1 MKKVRTVC
9 ARDCYDTCSLV
20 FHVDEYQKITS
31 VHGDTHHPLT
41 RGMVCPRSARD
52 RDRLL
57 SNRIDSP
64 YRKEA
69 GSFKKVSWN
78 RSLDLI
84 SGKLAHTIA
93 KQGPHGILFLNYAG
107 NTGLLA
113 NAFPARLWNALGAA
127 QTDGALCSQSGHAGI
142 SMHYG
147 DSYGANPL
155 EIPSMKL
162 LVFWGFNA
170 AVSAPHIWHLALTA
184 QKKGRAMIVVVDPIR
199 TDTAKKADLWVRTKP
214 ETDVAL
220 VYGLLDRLVT
230 SGNAD
235 ASFIEKWTT
244 GFDRLKAEAQKWPPE
259 TIHHITGVS
268 PDTLQLLA
276 SLYAG
281 NKPSMTLI
289 GYGLQHCKNGADQ
302 ARAVAMIP
310 SVLGIHRGFYYGN
323 GSAYLLDRARIK
335 GKSLTD
341 KKSKIIKQVA
351 VADHIQRGD
360 FSVVYVSCMNP
371 AMTLPNQN
379 LFQEG
384 LARED
389 LFLIVHE
396 THWTETAKVADIVLP
411 APTFLEK
418 EDIVI
423 PDSHNCVQYSH
434 QVVPPVTDSR
444 HEIRVMAGIARRLG
458 LEEPWLYEDALMAVM
473 SAMSKAFE
481 NGGMQDLVSGKR
493 LRLACKP
500 KNHYPTP
507 SGKIEFYAATALAG
521 GHSPMPMQKEWVTK
535 TEQFIF
541 MASSV
546 SKYTH
551 TQFQEVYEKIPAVV
565 HINPKDAARL
575 GIDHGEDILLRNRLG
590 SLRLRAVI
598 SEALPQ
604 GVVWSPKEAADL
616 DGIAQNSLTSS
627 RPQAMGNG
635 PRFNT
640 TRVTLEKLGKAS
652 V

>member
-20 FHVDEYQKITS
+20 FHVDEYQEITS

-64 YRKEA
+64 YIKEA

-127 QTDGALCSQSGHAGI
+127 QTDMALCSQSGHAGI

-199 TDTAKKADLWVRTKP
+199 TDTAKRADLWVRTKP

-235 ASFIEKWTT
+235 VSFIEKWTT

-259 TIHHITGVS
+259 TIHQITGVS

-289 GYGLQHCKNGADQ
+289 GYGLQHCENGADQ

-384 LARED
+384 LARDD

-396 THWTETAKVADIVLP
+396 THWTETAKLADMVLP

-444 HEIRVMAGIARRLG
+444 HEIQVMAGIARRLG

-473 SAMSKAFE
+473 SAMPNAFE

-500 KNHYPTP
+500 RNHYPTP

-521 GHSPMPMQKEWVTK
+521 GHPPMPMQKEWVTK

-551 TQFQEVYEKIPAVV
+551 TQFQEVYENIPAVV

-575 GIDHGEDILLRNRLG
+575 GIDHGEDILLRNHLG

-604 GVVWSPKEAADL
+604 GIVWSPKEAADL
-616 DGIAQNSLTSS
+616 DGIAQNSLMSS